1 MKVLAFN
8 GSPRMKKGVTD
19 SLVNTF
25 LEGAASAGAQT
36 EMVYVSKGTIPT
48 ELQDAAAAPL
58 ISFEEFVRR
67 SNALFKKLIA
77 EYAE

>member
-1 MKVLAFN
+1 MEMLEPEMPNEVKAIRDAFY
-8 GSPRMKKGVTD
+8 RAGV
-19 SLVNTF
+19 
-25 LEGAASAGAQT
+25 AA
-36 EMVYVSKGTIPT
+36 VSKGTISA

-77 EYAE
+77 EHAE